1 MIPILLYHS
10 VPRTAQTSER
20 FSVAFSTFI
29 AHIDAIVESERTPIT
44 VGQLASGLRNECAL
58 PDRAMAITFDD
69 FYDDTPSAVEA
80 LCARGLCAS
89 VFVTTGKIE
98 TEPVLWH
105 DGLLQLAA
113 LPRLVEIGAHSVT
126 HPHLDELSV
135 TEIQTEV
142 RDSKHQL
149 EHLVQ
154 KPVDTFAYPYGAYD
168 QRVRDAVIA
177 AGFTSAAAVKNA
189 LSHRGDDPW
198 AIARWSVESATSA
211 GRIAQVLDG
220 RNVPRAW
227 RGERLRT
234 RGYRVVRRLR
244 RRGRQAA

>member
-113 LPRLVEIGAHSVT
+113 LPRLVEIGGAQRHASSLRRAERHRNPDRGARQQAPART
-126 HPHLDELSV
+126 PGSEARRYFRLSV
-135 TEIQTEV
+135 
-142 RDSKHQL
+142 R
-149 EHLVQ
+149 
-154 KPVDTFAYPYGAYD
+154 
-168 QRVRDAVIA
+168 
-177 AGFTSAAAVKNA
+177 
-189 LSHRGDDPW
+189 
-198 AIARWSVESATSA
+198 SV
-211 GRIAQVLDG
+211 
-220 RNVPRAW
+220 
-227 RGERLRT
+227 
-234 RGYRVVRRLR
+234 
-244 RRGRQAA
+244 